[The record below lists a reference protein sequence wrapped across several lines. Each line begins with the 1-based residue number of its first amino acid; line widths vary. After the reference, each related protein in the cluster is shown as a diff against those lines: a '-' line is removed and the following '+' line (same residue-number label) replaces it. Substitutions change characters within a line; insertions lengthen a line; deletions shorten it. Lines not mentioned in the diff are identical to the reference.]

1 MTDAVGGLA
10 APADGIRRQPPKRVP
25 MAQLIWDG
33 LFVGS
38 FYALIALGYSMVYG
52 IIKLLNFAHGDI
64 YMLGAFIG
72 FAALTSLGGIPA
84 TLSIGALLVVMLLS
98 MLLTGTAG
106 VIIERLAYRP
116 LRGAPRLAVL
126 ITAVGVSFSLEYGI
140 SAIAGP
146 NPKAFPIRLEGNVF
160 NVIGARISLPQI
172 ILILIAGVLMILLNF
187 YVQKTSTGRAMR
199 AISLDRNASL
209 LMGIN
214 VNSVITRTFF
224 IGSALAGAAG
234 VMAGAYY
241 GKIDFLMGFIIGL
254 KAFTAAVIGGIGN
267 IKGAMLG
274 GLVLGFVEAFGS
286 EWFGGQWRDVFA
298 FAVLILFLTLRPT
311 GILGER
317 VTERV

>member
-1 MTDAVGGLA
+1 MSQ
-10 APADGIRRQPPKRVP
+10 I
-25 MAQLIWDG
+25 IWDG

-52 IIKLLNFAHGDI
+52 IIKLLNFAHGDL

-72 FAALTSLGGIPA
+72 FAVLASFGGLATSLG
-84 TLSIGALLVVMLLS
+84 LFALIIVMMLS
-98 MLLTGTAG
+98 MVITGTVG
-106 VIIERLAYRP
+106 VVIERLAYRP

-126 ITAVGVSFSLEYGI
+126 ITAVGASFTLEYGI
-140 SAIAGP
+140 AAIAGP
-146 NPKAFPIRLEGNVF
+146 NPRGFPIRLAGDVF
-160 NVIGARISLPQI
+160 VVLGARVTLPQI
-172 ILILIAGVLMILLNF
+172 VLMIIAALLMIALDT
-187 YVQKTSTGRAMR
+187 YIRRTSTGRAMR
-199 AISLDRNASL
+199 AISLDMKGSL
-209 LMGIN
+209 LMGVN
-214 VNSVITRTFF
+214 VNAVISRTFF

-267 IKGAMLG
+267 IRGAMLG
-274 GLVLGFVEAFGS
+274 GLVLGLVEAFGS
-286 EWFGGQWRDVFA
+286 ELVGGQWRDAFA

-311 GILGER
+311 GILGDR